1 MMRGRISWIRAGVL
15 DRAPQKEDTP
25 SPTLE
30 EKSLDSGD
38 VRIVTGELGTEIK
51 WKVQTPCFS
60 SLLRAVHF
68 MQDAK
73 PPFILRFHAFGW
85 FEEVCREAWTA
96 IQRVEEILARG
107 DRHFFSRAFV
117 QNADPHAA
125 RLSPMMRQALETHVA
140 DEDYTVEVVLDETT
154 HSFVVEKVG
163 HKSAIGRVWGT
174 ITSSFPCQPTS
185 KYGDAV
191 SEAYEHVLKTGKPH
205 YDQVLA
211 ALRLPDNQVHWVPY
225 HRVVL
230 PKVREDGI
238 PAVAIVSEIARVEIK
253 VL

>member
-1 MMRGRISWIRAGVL
+1 MLGQISWIRAGML
-15 DRAPQKEDTP
+15 DSDNPAEIS
-25 SPTLE
+25 SPGLE
-30 EKSLDSGD
+30 EKCLDSGD
-38 VRIVTGELGTEIK
+38 VRIVTGELGTELK
-51 WKVQTPCFS
+51 WKVQTPCIS

-68 MQDAK
+68 LKEAK
-73 PPFILRFHAFGW
+73 PPFVLRFHAFGW
-85 FEEVCREAWTA
+85 FEEVYRDAWVA

-117 QNADPHAA
+117 LDADPQTAQ
-125 RLSPMMRQALETHVA
+125 LSPVLRQALETYVA
-140 DEDYTVEVVLDETT
+140 DEDYAVEATLDETT

-163 HKSAIGRVWGT
+163 PKSAIGRVWGT
-174 ITSSFPCQPTS
+174 ITSSFPCQPIS

-191 SEAYEHVLKTGKPH
+191 SEAYELVLKTGRSH

-230 PKVREDGI
+230 PKFRDHAAPRVT
-238 PAVAIVSEIARVEIK
+238 IVSEIAPVEIK

>member
-1 MMRGRISWIRAGVL
+1 MMRGQISWIRAGML
-15 DRAPQKEDTP
+15 DRAVPVELAS
-25 SPTLE
+25 SPALE
-30 EKSLDSGD
+30 ERCLDSGD
-38 VRIVTGELGTEIK
+38 VRIVTGDIGTEIK
-51 WKVQTPCFS
+51 WKVQTPCIS
-60 SLLRAVHF
+60 SLLRVVHF
-68 MQDAK
+68 LQEAK

-85 FEEVCREAWTA
+85 FEEVYREAWTT
-96 IQRVEEILARG
+96 IQRIEEILARG

-117 QNADPHAA
+117 KDADPHAA
-125 RLSPMMRQALETHVA
+125 RLSPVMQQALETHVA
-140 DEDYTVEVVLDETT
+140 DEDYAVEVVLDETT
-154 HSFVVEKVG
+154 HSFIVEKVG
-163 HKSAIGRVWGT
+163 SKSAIGRVWGT

-191 SEAYEHVLKTGKPH
+191 SEAYELVLKTRKPH

-230 PKVREDGI
+230 PKLRNLGA
-238 PAVAIVSEIARVEIK
+238 PAVAVVSEIARVEIK

>member
-1 MMRGRISWIRAGVL
+1 MHGQISWIRAGML
-15 DRAPQKEDTP
+15 DKADPAELA
-25 SPTLE
+25 SPGLE
-30 EKSLDSGD
+30 ERFLDSGG

-68 MQDAK
+68 LQEAK
-73 PPFILRFHAFGW
+73 PPFVLRFHAFGW
-85 FEEVCREAWTA
+85 FEEVYREAWTA

-117 QNADPHAA
+117 QDADPNTA
-125 RLSPMMRQALETHVA
+125 RLSPVMRQALEVQVV
-140 DEDYTVEVVLDETT
+140 DEDYAVEATLDETT
-154 HSFVVEKVG
+154 NSFVVEKVG
-163 HKSAIGRVWGT
+163 PKSAIGRVWGT

-191 SEAYEHVLKTGKPH
+191 SEAYENVLITGKPH

-230 PKVREDGI
+230 PKLRDHAPRGVT
-238 PAVAIVSEIARVEIK
+238 IVSEIAPVEIK

>member
-1 MMRGRISWIRAGVL
+1 MRGQISWIRAGVL
-15 DRAPQKEDTP
+15 DRAPKKEDTP

-30 EKSLDSGD
+30 EKCFDSGD

-68 MQDAK
+68 LQDAK

-85 FEEVCREAWTA
+85 FEEVYRETWTA
-96 IQRVEEILARG
+96 IKRIEEILARG

-117 QNADPHAA
+117 QEADPHSMC
-125 RLSPMMRQALETHVA
+125 LSPVLRHALEKNEA
-140 DEDYTVEVVLDETT
+140 EDDYVVEVALDEVT
-154 HSFVVEKVG
+154 HQYVVDKVG
-163 HKSAIGRVWGT
+163 SKSAIGRVWGT

-191 SEAYEHVLKTGKPH
+191 SEAYDRVLKTGKPH

-230 PKVREDGI
+230 PRYREDGT
-238 PAVAIVSEIARVEIK
+238 PAVAIVSEFVPVEIK